1 MNRIVIPFD
10 KEDISVDELKEHIDY
25 YVELANKGEELI
37 WSGDK
42 KEARD
47 ILRKINKQL
56 SKEYHYYEKTNV
68 SEIIDEKELYRCY
81 YWAVVEAY
89 AKQNNKNSYD
99 CLDSNFYD
107 IKNYL
112 KYHMAGRFLKI

>member
-47 ILRKINKQL
+47 ILRKINKHL

-89 AKQNNKNSYD
+89 ATQNNKNSYD

-112 KYHMAGRFLKI
+112 KYHMAGKI

>member
-42 KEARD
+42 KKLG
-47 ILRKINKQL
+47 I
-56 SKEYHYYEKTNV
+56 
-68 SEIIDEKELYRCY
+68 
-81 YWAVVEAY
+81 
-89 AKQNNKNSYD
+89 
-99 CLDSNFYD
+99 F
-107 IKNYL
+107 
-112 KYHMAGRFLKI
+112 